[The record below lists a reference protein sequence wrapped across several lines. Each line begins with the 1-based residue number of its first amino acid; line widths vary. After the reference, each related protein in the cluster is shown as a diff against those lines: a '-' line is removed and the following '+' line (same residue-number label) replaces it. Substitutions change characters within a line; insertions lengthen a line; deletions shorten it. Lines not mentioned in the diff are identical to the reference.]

1 MAPVAR
7 VWYRLVRM
15 VFRDWTHDLLRHW
28 IAVRNEWRIL
38 SAKDDATCFNSVL
51 KSFDASDEDVDDDE
65 LEEDGE

>member
-7 VWYRLVRM
+7 VWYRWVRM

-38 SAKDDATCFNSVL
+38 SAKHDATCFNSVL
-51 KSFDASDEDVDDDE
+51 NCEDEDVDEDLDV